1 VGELVKMSPIKIS
14 VDKELGLLN
23 LISKKLYVIQ
33 KSDNMIY
40 LNVCLNGENTKD
52 GVLTLAVTD
61 KVLDMVKILRTLYWY
76 KVFENKNEI
85 MDKVIS
91 P

>member
-1 VGELVKMSPIKIS
+1 MGELVKMSPIKIS
-14 VDKELGLLN
+14 IDKELGLLN